1 MARTKQ
7 TARKSTGG
15 KAPRKQL
22 ATKAARKSAP
32 ATGGVKKPHRYRPGT
47 VALREIRRY
56 QKSTELLIRKL
67 PFQRLVREIAQDFKT
82 ELRFQSSA
90 VLALQEASE
99 AYLVG
104 LFEDT
109 NLCAI
114 HAKRVTSS
122 PKFQNGRDPLF
133 GACAPRPNIDGLEP
147 RQKPAYL
154 TRVAVCGVWR
164 PLAECR
170 THNCLPAQP
179 HIYCVCFWRACM
191 AIAGWSIFY
200 FFDLFAYG
208 QSVDR
213 HDARQ

>member
-1 MARTKQ
+1 VYLRLERTFQIHRLFPFFINFATTTNFKKLKDNMLFGFDSSALLPVSSSIQESYHNQTSSTMARTKQ

-67 PFQRLVREIAQDFKT
+67 PFQRLVREIAQDYKT
-82 ELRFQSSA
+82 DLRFQGSA
-90 VLALQEASE
+90 VLALQESAE

-109 NLCAI
+109 NLAAI
-114 HAKRVTSS
+114 HAKRVTIM
-122 PKFQNGRDPLF
+122 PKDIQ
-133 GACAPRPNIDGLEP
+133 
-147 RQKPAYL
+147 
-154 TRVAVCGVWR
+154 
-164 PLAECR
+164 LARRIRGER
-170 THNCLPAQP
+170 
-179 HIYCVCFWRACM
+179 
-191 AIAGWSIFY
+191 S
-200 FFDLFAYG
+200 
-208 QSVDR
+208 
-213 HDARQ
+213 